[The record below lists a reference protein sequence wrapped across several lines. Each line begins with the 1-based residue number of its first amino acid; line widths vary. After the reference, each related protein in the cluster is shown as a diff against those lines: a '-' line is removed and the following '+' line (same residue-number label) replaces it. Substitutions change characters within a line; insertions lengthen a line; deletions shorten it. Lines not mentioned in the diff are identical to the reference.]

1 MCKQTGLDEFSM
13 DINTISLLFVNNVR
27 KKKQIDCCVNDD
39 IKIVL
44 HSEFCRDMLLL
55 WLKKILEIQGILVWY
70 CTSTHLSV
78 GLILTLRT
86 STVYDI

>member
-44 HSEFCRDMLLL
+44 HPEFSRDMLLL
-55 WLKKILEIQGILVWY
+55 
-70 CTSTHLSV
+70 
-78 GLILTLRT
+78 
-86 STVYDI
+86 